1 MAQKLMGSKPSRANA
16 SAGAHRWRA
25 VAIRSTGAI
34 CEAAQACRAARF
46 LCSEAPRLPLA
57 ECSTADTCTCVYK
70 HLPDRRAG
78 ARRQDEVGGI
88 GRTNK
93 AGQERR
99 KERDR
104 RKSDLE

>member
-1 MAQKLMGSKPSRANA
+1 MAQKLMGSKPSRPNA

-25 VAIRSTGAI
+25 VAIRSNGAT

-57 ECSTADTCTCVYK
+57 ECTTANTCTCVYK

-78 ARRQDEVGGI
+78 ARRQEEVGGI

-104 RKSDLE
+104 RNSDPE

>member
-1 MAQKLMGSKPSRANA
+1 MAQKSTGPRPSRANP
-16 SAGAHRWRA
+16 SAAAHRWRA
-25 VAIRSTGAI
+25 IAIRSNGAS

-57 ECSTADTCTCVYK
+57 ECTTADTCTCVYK

-78 ARRQDEVGGI
+78 SRRQEEGGGI

-104 RKSDLE
+104 RKSNPD

>member
-1 MAQKLMGSKPSRANA
+1 MAQKLMSPKPSRANA

-25 VAIRSTGAI
+25 VAIRSNGAT

-57 ECSTADTCTCVYK
+57 ECTKADTCTCVYK

-78 ARRQDEVGGI
+78 SRRQEESGGI
-88 GRTNK
+88 KRENK

-104 RKSDLE
+104 RNSDPE